1 MLLRKFSQGFE
12 YQKGAIFGFGGTKD
26 DETGTVLK
34 ICNLTDAELVKLD
47 QAQVHNLSEER
58 SVGFLNYEIDIRGK
72 QHLEA
77 ASRKMVLNKS
87 SDLISE
93 PGDSFKKFRKPAV
106 EIRNIKLQWNS
117 KMREMEQKG
126 FSAKQIV
133 NTKIEGQKLDD
144 LDFLAKQ
151 NKPGPLT
158 TSESVGT
165 FMENEPESPAK
176 NERMYSEIRFQ
187 RNLCQSLK
195 KEAAVFRLKRNGK
208 NLEIS
213 DMLQIC
219 VNTWINQGVSQI

>member
-176 NERMYSEIRFQ
+176 NERMYSEIRF
-187 RNLCQSLK
+187 
-195 KEAAVFRLKRNGK
+195 
-208 NLEIS
+208 
-213 DMLQIC
+213 
-219 VNTWINQGVSQI
+219 